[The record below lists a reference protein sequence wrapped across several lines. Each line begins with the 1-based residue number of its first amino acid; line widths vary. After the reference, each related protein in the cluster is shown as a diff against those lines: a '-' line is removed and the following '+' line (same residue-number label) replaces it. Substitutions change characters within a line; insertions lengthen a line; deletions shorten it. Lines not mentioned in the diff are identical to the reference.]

1 LFTPEERERLRQE
14 LIETAR
20 ADPRISGV
28 ALTGSAAGGR
38 EDRWSDIDLAF
49 GVSEEAGVQATMADW
64 SQRMY
69 DRHRCLHH
77 LDVPVGDTIY
87 RVFFLASTL
96 QVDLA
101 FSPER
106 EFGARAP
113 TFKLL
118 SGRSVERPKA
128 VPPDQETLIGLGW
141 LYAIHARSSIAR
153 GRWWQAEYMI
163 HTVRDKVLALACLRS
178 GLPAVEGRGFDR
190 LPPEVL
196 EPLRAALVEGPEPGA
211 LVRALAAVLR
221 ALTAEICSFDERL
234 GARLRPALEELEEL
248 AATGGGDEGG

>member
-1 LFTPEERERLRQE
+1 MFTPEERARLRDE
-14 LIETAR
+14 LIEAAR
-20 ADPRISGV
+20 TDSRITGV

-38 EDRWSDIDLAF
+38 EDEWSDIDLAF
-49 GVSEEAGVQATMADW
+49 GVSEEAGVQATLEDW
-64 SQRMY
+64 SSQMY
-69 DRHRCLHH
+69 ERHRCLHH

-87 RVFFLASTL
+87 RVFFLPSTL

-118 SGRSVERPKA
+118 GGRSVVRPKA
-128 VPPDQETLIGLGW
+128 VPPDAETLIGLGW
-141 LYAIHARSSIAR
+141 LYAIHARSAIAR
-153 GRWWQAEYMI
+153 GHRWQAEYMI

-196 EPLRAALVEGPEPGA
+196 EPLEAALVGRSKPGE
-211 LVRALAAVLR
+211 LTRALRAVLR
-221 ALTAEICSFDERL
+221 ALTAEVCSFDQDL
-234 GARLRPALEELEEL
+234 GARLTPALQEL
-248 AATGGGDEGG
+248 AATGDADERA